1 MDTSDID
8 IEKKAH
14 VLVEALPY
22 IQRFRGSIFVVK
34 FGGSLLD
41 EKAALANVALDAVF
55 LSAVGV
61 KVVLVHGGGKA
72 ISRAMTEAGLVPEFR
87 SGLRVTDARTI
98 DIVAR
103 VLDEETNLSICE
115 TIQARF
121 GRPLGIPG
129 RKVLLAEKMMAE
141 VDGVP
146 TDAGFLGRVKTVN
159 IHPIKHALDTGYTPV
174 ISPVGA
180 DEKGQLYNINADL
193 AAGSIAGALCARRL
207 VYLCDVPGLM
217 KDPKQPASL
226 ISTLFLDEVPK
237 LRADGVISSGMAP
250 KVDSA
255 CDALASG
262 VRRVHFIDGRIA
274 HSVLLEIFT
283 DKGIGTEIMNR

>member
-55 LSAVGV
+55 LAAVGV

-72 ISRAMTEAGLVPEFR
+72 ISRAMKDAGLVPEFR
-87 SGLRVTDARTI
+87 SGQRATDAKTI

-115 TIQARF
+115 TVQARF

-129 RKVLLAEKMMAE
+129 RKVLVAEKLMID

-146 TDAGFLGRVKTVN
+146 TDAGFLGRPKSVN
-159 IHPIKHALDTGYTPV
+159 VHPIKHALDNAYTPI

-180 DEKGQLYNINADL
+180 DEQGQLYNINADI
-193 AAGSIAGALCARRL
+193 AAASIAGALSARRL

-217 KDPKQPASL
+217 KDPKDPATL
-226 ISTLFLDEVPK
+226 ISTLFLDEVPQ
-237 LRADGVISSGMAP
+237 LRAEGVISSGMAP

-255 CDALASG
+255 CDALSAG
-262 VRRVHFIDGRIA
+262 VRRVHFIDGRVA

>member
-55 LSAVGV
+55 LAAVGV

-72 ISRAMTEAGLVPEFR
+72 ISRAMKDAGLVPEFR
-87 SGLRVTDARTI
+87 SGQRVTDAKTI

-115 TIQARF
+115 TVQARF

-129 RKVLLAEKMMAE
+129 RKVLVAEKLMID

-146 TDAGFLGRVKTVN
+146 TDAGFLGRPKSVN
-159 IHPIKHALDTGYTPV
+159 VHPIKHALDNAYTPI

-180 DEKGQLYNINADL
+180 DEQGQLYNINADI
-193 AAGSIAGALCARRL
+193 AAASIAGALSARRL

-217 KDPKQPASL
+217 KDPKDPATL
-226 ISTLFLDEVPK
+226 ISTLFLDEVPQ
-237 LRADGVISSGMAP
+237 LRAEGVISSGMAP

-255 CDALASG
+255 CDALSAG
-262 VRRVHFIDGRIA
+262 VRRVHFIAGRVA

>member
-1 MDTSDID
+1 MDTSNID
-8 IEKKAH
+8 IQQKAH

-41 EKAALANVALDAVF
+41 DKNALANVALDAVF
-55 LSAVGV
+55 LSSVGI

-72 ISRAMTEAGLVPEFR
+72 ISRAMTEAGLVPEFKN
-87 SGLRVTDARTI
+87 GQRVTDGKTI
-98 DIVAR
+98 DIVAH
-103 VLDEETNLSICE
+103 VLDDETNLSICE
-115 TIQARF
+115 TIQSRF
-121 GRPLGIPG
+121 GRPLGIAG
-129 RKVLLAEKMMAE
+129 RKVIVAEKMLME
-141 VDGVP
+141 IGGVK
-146 TDAGFLGRVKTVN
+146 TDMGYLGRPKSINVY
-159 IHPIKHALDTGYTPV
+159 PIKHALETGYTPV

-180 DEKGQLYNINADL
+180 DENGQLYNINADI
-193 AAGSIAGALCARRL
+193 AAANIASALCARRL

-217 KDPKQPASL
+217 KDPKRPETL
-226 ISTLFLDEVPK
+226 ISTLYLDEVH
-237 LRADGVISSGMAP
+237 RFRESGVISSGMAP

-262 VRRVHFIDGRIA
+262 VRRVHFIDGRVA